1 MSEEIHGSKDG
12 PKILEFRLGYMA
24 FHGSFY
30 KKGPNPIIRL
40 VDPSI

>member
-30 KKGPNPIIRL
+30 KKVQIPL
-40 VDPSI
+40 FDL